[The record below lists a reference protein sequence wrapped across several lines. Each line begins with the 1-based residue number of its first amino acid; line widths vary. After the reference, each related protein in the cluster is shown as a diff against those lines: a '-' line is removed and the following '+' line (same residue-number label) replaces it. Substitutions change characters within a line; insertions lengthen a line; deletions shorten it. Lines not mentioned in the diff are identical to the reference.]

1 MIPKMN
7 QPNIG
12 ADTIRI
18 HRVITRGLN
27 VAIERSQAYAQDGF
41 PDEITRTGF
50 VCYAGSLASV
60 LDAHHL
66 TEDELVFPYL
76 QSKLPGAPYDLLIAQ
91 HHDMEQLL
99 EEVKTQVEAVAAGEQ
114 PGAALAALNQAL
126 RSVGDIWHP
135 HIQVEEEHFNVDAL
149 AALIEVEEHVRLG
162 QMFGKHGMEHMAPDY
177 LVVPFVLYNLST
189 EDRAIMSQ
197 VMPPVVIQ
205 QLVPIE
211 WKERWA
217 PMLPFLLP

>member
-1 MIPKMN
+1 MN

-18 HRVITRGLN
+18 HRVITRGLD
-27 VAIERSQAYAQDGF
+27 VAIERSQAYAQEGF
-41 PDEITRTGF
+41 PDATTRTGF
-50 VCYAGSLASV
+50 VCYVRSLVSV

-76 QSKLPGAPYDLLIAQ
+76 QGKLPGAPYDLLTAQ
-91 HHDMEQLL
+91 HRDMEQVL
-99 EEVKTQVEAVAAGEQ
+99 EKIKPEVDAVAVDKR
-114 PGAALAALNQAL
+114 PGPALEALNSAL
-126 RSVGDIWHP
+126 RSIADIWHP
-135 HIQVEEEHFNVDAL
+135 HIQLEEEHFDVDEL
-149 AALIEVEEHVRLG
+149 AALIEPEEHVRLG
-162 QMFGKHGMEHMAPDY
+162 QMFGKHGMEHMGPDY

-211 WKERWA
+211 WKEKWA
-217 PMLPFLLP
+217 PMLPFLLA